1 MKLVELAKKA
11 INLLQDAG
19 DKGFNN
25 IDLAQKLHMPR
36 RRVYDIIAILRAAGL
51 VEAKREKGGTRIKWR
66 GIPVVSEVKPDSS
79 VSHDLTEK
87 LDKITEEKNELES
100 QIDEL
105 KDKILKLKEEQE
117 TSTME
122 VSTIKTKFEVQK
134 ISIKT
139 LKSAKI
145 TKVQTSPIEIILE
158 ADKKGFVI
166 EPG

>member
-11 INLLQDAG
+11 ITLLQDAG

-51 VEAKREKGGTRIKWR
+51 VEAKREKGGTRIKWH
-66 GIPVVSEVKPDSS
+66 GIPVVSEVQPDSS
-79 VSHDLTEK
+79 VGPELSEK
-87 LDKITEEKNELES
+87 LDKITQEKNELET
-100 QIDEL
+100 QVDEL
-105 KDKILKLKEEQE
+105 KEKIQKLKEEKE
-117 TSTME
+117 TTTTE
-122 VSTIKTKFEVQK
+122 VSISKTKFEVQK
-134 ISIKT
+134 ISIKP

-145 TKVQTSPIEIILE
+145 TKVQTSPIEIVLE